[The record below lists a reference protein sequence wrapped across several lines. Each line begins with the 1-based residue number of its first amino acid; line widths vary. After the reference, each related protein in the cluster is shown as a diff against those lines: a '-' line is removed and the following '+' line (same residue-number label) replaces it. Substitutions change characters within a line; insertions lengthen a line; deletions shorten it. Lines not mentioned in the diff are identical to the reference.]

1 MIATKNPTGDTSPGA
16 TMSAARAGE
25 LREALNRSLRGK
37 ADVIE
42 HVLACLL
49 ARGHLLLEDL
59 PGLGKTTL
67 AKAIADAVGGRFSRV
82 QCTPDLLPGDI
93 TGFSVFNQK
102 SREFDFLPGP
112 VFSDVM
118 LADEINRTTPRT
130 QSALLEAMAERQV
143 TVDNVRRRLSQTFFV
158 IATQN
163 PVEHHGTYPLPEAQL
178 DRFMFLIRIGYP
190 TEAQELEIVRRT
202 TGRSR
207 PEPNRV
213 LSAEDCTALQE
224 IVREMPVPDHVIS
237 YALRIVR
244 ATRGSDASAP
254 SMVKDYLSWG
264 AGPRASQFLVLA
276 AKAKALLEGDQH
288 VMVHHIRSVAL
299 PVLRH
304 RIVTNFNAQADR
316 VTSDDVIA
324 SLLESVPV
332 ESTDPVTA
340 KGLDRTMPVQ

>member
-1 MIATKNPTGDTSPGA
+1 
-16 TMSAARAGE
+16 MSAARAGE

-158 IATQN
+158 IATLSSI
-163 PVEHHGTYPLPEAQL
+163 GLPGLNGFVGE
-178 DRFMFLIRIGYP
+178 FLILLGAFRWDP
-190 TEAQELEIVRRT
+190 RFV
-202 TGRSR
+202 
-207 PEPNRV
+207 V
-213 LSAEDCTALQE
+213 
-224 IVREMPVPDHVIS
+224 
-237 YALRIVR
+237 
-244 ATRGSDASAP
+244 
-254 SMVKDYLSWG
+254 G
-264 AGPRASQFLVLA
+264 AGLGVAVGFALA
-276 AKAKALLEGDQH
+276 VGLGVGEA
-288 VMVHHIRSVAL
+288 VAL
-299 PVLRH
+299 GTPDGVGAWARTCPAEASPQSSRSMA
-304 RIVTNFNAQADR
+304 RIAGRRMVVR
-316 VTSDDVIA
+316 SGY
-324 SLLESVPV
+324 SRS
-332 ESTDPVTA
+332 
-340 KGLDRTMPVQ
+340 